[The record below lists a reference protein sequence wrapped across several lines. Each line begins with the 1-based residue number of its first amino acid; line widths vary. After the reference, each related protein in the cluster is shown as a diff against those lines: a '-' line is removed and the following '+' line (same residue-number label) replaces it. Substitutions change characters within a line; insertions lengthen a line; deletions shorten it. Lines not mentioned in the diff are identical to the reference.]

1 MWVAVE
7 IESDL
12 LPLNHLF
19 KTCAEITGCVGGSPH
34 SPPSRITLSVDK
46 HAIILYRELNN
57 GEVKRFAR
65 RRICKRRLKRMFF
78 NRILSNHMVYDDCT
92 QSDDNFT
99 VI

>member
-57 GEVKRFAR
+57 GRLRDLLDDEFASGD
-65 RRICKRRLKRMFF
+65 
-78 NRILSNHMVYDDCT
+78 SNEC
-92 QSDDNFT
+92 FLT
-99 VI
+99 VFYQITWSTTTAHSLTTTSR